1 MCVSICLCSLFRL
14 LHSFVLSFHC
24 VYLSSSFVYSILF
37 SSPLSLLFVV
47 SVFPV
52 FILCFRPSVLS
63 LSLSHP
69 RSTHLIPLHPLMSSH
84 ANPCHSKSSHVHPCR
99 SMSIQANRC
108 QSTSIHA
115 NPCQSMLVHA
125 NPCQSMPIYL
135 FSFCLFHYY
144 SSLHLFIHVLLCR
157 FVISA
162 DAIRDMD
169 MFHL

>member
-1 MCVSICLCSLFRL
+1 MSCALLPVQLRLSPGQLPLVVAFAIGMFEKVMCVSICLCSLFRL

-69 RSTHLIPLHPLMSSH
+69 RSTHLILLHSIALRHHASH
-84 ANPCHSKSSHVHPCR
+84 CIHSCRPMPIHATPSQAMPIHADPCR
-99 SMSIQANRC
+99 SKPIDANPR
-108 QSTSIHA
+108 QSMLIHA
-115 NPCQSMLVHA
+115 NPC
-125 NPCQSMPIYL
+125 
-135 FSFCLFHYY
+135 
-144 SSLHLFIHVLLCR
+144 
-157 FVISA
+157 
-162 DAIRDMD
+162 
-169 MFHL
+169 